1 MKPLITKSK
10 APILHQQHQ
19 EDRQCFEV
27 EWMIRFTDA
36 VFGIT
41 HFESINF
48 QALKTA
54 YFFFLLAFLASVNSF
69 LASSR

>member
-48 QALKTA
+48 QALND
-54 YFFFLLAFLASVNSF
+54 YLLL
-69 LASSR
+69 LPSRLLRLRQ